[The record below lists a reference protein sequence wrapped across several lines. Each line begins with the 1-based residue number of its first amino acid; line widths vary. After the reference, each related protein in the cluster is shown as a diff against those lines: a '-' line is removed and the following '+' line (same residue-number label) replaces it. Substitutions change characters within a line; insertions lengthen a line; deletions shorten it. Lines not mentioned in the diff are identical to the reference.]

1 MTMLKAFVSGCAGET
16 LTDDEWRFFQ
26 DERPAGFILFA
37 RNIRTPEQV
46 KALIAKVQ
54 DAIGRDELLVL
65 VDQEGGRVQRLKP
78 PTWRQLPSGAAFGL
92 RYASDP
98 KEAIAA
104 AKAVSQLA
112 ARDLAALGFTVNC
125 VPVLD
130 LPVPGSHQVI
140 GDRAYG
146 GDVERVVALGRAVCE
161 GTLAG
166 GLLPVIKHMPGHGRA
181 NQDSHLALPVIED
194 GFDILKETDFATFR
208 ALNDMPLGMTGH
220 VLVTALDEH
229 ECASTSPFVVASV
242 IRGNIGF
249 DGLLMCDD
257 LSMKALRGSTGDK
270 ARRAIAAGCDVV
282 LHCNGN
288 LEEMRE
294 VAANVPELEGDAE
307 RRYLSA
313 LKRRKP
319 ASAFDATQAL
329 AYLDEINALGVTLTA
344 TA

>member
-1 MTMLKAFVSGCAGET
+1 ML
-16 LTDDEWRFFQ
+16 
-26 DERPAGFILFA
+26 PI
-37 RNIRTPEQV
+37 
-46 KALIAKVQ
+46 
-54 DAIGRDELLVL
+54 
-65 VDQEGGRVQRLKP
+65 
-78 PTWRQLPSGAAFGL
+78 
-92 RYASDP
+92 P

-104 AKAVSQLA
+104 ARAVSQLA

-146 GDVERVVALGRAVCE
+146 HDVERVVALGRAVCE

-181 NQDSHLALPVIED
+181 SQDSHLALPVIED
-194 GFDILKETDFATFR
+194 GFDLLKETDFAPFR

-242 IRGNIGF
+242 IRGDIGF

-257 LSMKALRGSTGDK
+257 LWMKALRGSTGDK

-288 LEEMRE
+288 MEEMQD
-294 VAANVPELEGDAE
+294 VAANVPELEGEAE

-313 LKRRKP
+313 LAAPQARPGLRCDPGVGLSGRDQHPRRDLDGHGLKP
-319 ASAFDATQAL
+319 ADG
-329 AYLDEINALGVTLTA
+329 LGFPVESTRSGHDHS
-344 TA
+344 